1 MGKKKGKKTDEPEE
15 EDAGER
21 EFSHNYEE
29 GGEASADAPQPA
41 AATVDVSDTPAP
53 SGDAKPSGSGGDAT
67 MDLSDTLVVR
77 GTSETRHVK
86 SVPYCE
92 GARSRPRV
100 YSRALRPPSARPPRP
115 ATLPGLRRTTTLH
128 VECVL
133 DVLEPTCIMP
143 VLPCAV
149 RAVRAATVCSMPFE
163 FCEWN
168 PLFKKCK
175 ENFEKNWRK
184 HYPEVD
190 ESEESLAE
198 LMAQLGFS
206 GGDSASKKA
215 QSSKKA
221 AAADGEGAAQPTSK
235 KDKKAKEPS
244 EIVIELNNR
253 NKKKHITIVK
263 GLEAFG
269 VDTAAAAKVFGKRFA
284 CGSAL
289 KKGQNGQPDQIEIQG
304 SCRDEL
310 PAVLVDKL
318 KMSLDDIVLL
328 IDSKKVKASEVAA
341 K

>member
-92 GARSRPRV
+92 
-100 YSRALRPPSARPPRP
+100 
-115 ATLPGLRRTTTLH
+115 
-128 VECVL
+128 
-133 DVLEPTCIMP
+133 
-143 VLPCAV
+143 
-149 RAVRAATVCSMPFE
+149 VCSMPFE

>member
-1 MGKKKGKKTDEPEE
+1 MGKKKGKKSEE
-15 EDAGER
+15 SAEEGAGGR

-29 GGEASADAPQPA
+29 GGEASADASQPA
-41 AATVDVSDTPAP
+41 AETVDVSDTSAPAP
-53 SGDAKPSGSGGDAT
+53 APKSSGSGGDVA

-77 GTSETRHVK
+77 GTSETRHIK

-92 GARSRPRV
+92 
-100 YSRALRPPSARPPRP
+100 
-115 ATLPGLRRTTTLH
+115 
-128 VECVL
+128 
-133 DVLEPTCIMP
+133 
-143 VLPCAV
+143 
-149 RAVRAATVCSMPFE
+149 VCSMPFE

-168 PLFKKCK
+168 PLFSKCK

-184 HYPEVD
+184 YFPEVD
-190 ESEESLAE
+190 ESEEGLAD
-198 LMAQLGFS
+198 LMSQLGFS
-206 GGDSASKKA
+206 GGDAASKKA
-215 QSSKKA
+215 QTSKKA
-221 AAADGEGAAQPTSK
+221 AAADGEGAPQPTSK

-244 EIVIELNNR
+244 EVVIELNNR

-310 PAVLVDKL
+310 PSVLVDKL
-318 KMSLDDIVLL
+318 KMSIDDIVLL
-328 IDSKKVKASEVAA
+328 IDGKKVKASEAA